1 MGGPSSRLNVPN
13 RVIHLLFFTI
23 RVFSDDLFSRC
34 LEVVMTIFAP
44 GYDKTFSKGSLACVG
59 LVSFITT
66 AFGSN
71 YWDGDWEIV
80 CATTNMGVYL

>member
-1 MGGPSSRLNVPN
+1 
-13 RVIHLLFFTI
+13 
-23 RVFSDDLFSRC
+23 
-34 LEVVMTIFAP
+34 MTIFAP

-80 CATTNMGVYL
+80 CATTNMGVYLWIYDLVPLYELVE